1 VRVLYVDDESDIREI
16 ARLALE
22 IDPEMVVETAA
33 TGMEALALAP
43 AFAPDLILLDVMMP
57 DMDGLA
63 TLTRLRAD
71 VATRQTPVVFI
82 TARTQ
87 ANEIQRFKQFG
98 AAAVIPK
105 PFDPMQLAAQ
115 VRALMGSAGPASSV

>member
-1 VRVLYVDDESDIREI
+1 MRVLYVDDESDIREI

-22 IDPEMVVETAA
+22 IDPEMIVETAA
-33 TGMEALALAP
+33 TGADALALAP
-43 AFAPDLILLDVMMP
+43 SFAPDLILLDVMMP

-63 TLTRLRAD
+63 TLTRLRAGA
-71 VATRQTPVVFI
+71 ATRQTPVIFI

-87 ANEIQRFKQFG
+87 ATEIHRFKQLG
-98 AAAVIPK
+98 AMAVIPK

-115 VRALMGSAGPASSV
+115 VRALMDAAGSAPSA

>member
-63 TLTRLRAD
+63 TLTHLRAD

-87 ANEIQRFKQFG
+87 ANEIQRFKQLG